1 MPIIK
6 PQHVVSFSNAETN
19 HPAENLLKPEGTY
32 KWRVPAGKPATV
44 VLQLEKTTEI
54 HSIDIG
60 NEGSAFV
67 EILVGKSTSTSDQD
81 YEVLLVAS
89 SFMSPVESRNET
101 NRNSVRMFGP
111 EKLNKSVASQK
122 WDRIKI
128 VCTQPFNKNVSYGLS
143 FITFHSPPEAN
154 EQKGKESSVKK
165 IGAFT
170 LKPESEDPINSGLLF
185 EKKKTESTPL
195 TGAAAVRAAS
205 RLAEESRGTPVKST
219 DNKPEKKA
227 ATPSE
232 KPSTSQAGSKRKH
245 ALSDE
250 EDDEAPPPRPPMK
263 KQSTSISSTA
273 SSLTGKDKPKVKR
286 TKSDISGQSKPF
298 HKLLEGVAFVMS
310 GFQNPFRG
318 ELRDKAIEMGAVY
331 KPDWKKGCTHLIC
344 AFQNT
349 PKYNQVKGKGKIVKK
364 EWIQHMYKQKT
375 SLPWRKYRL
384 GDAETPQGTSEEESD
399 EEDHAPA
406 KKTPVKKSKPK
417 EETKPNPEKAASKGK
432 SKKGV
437 NFDDEDSGDKEVPMD
452 YGGDTDSGGDTED
465 ELERVK
471 AKLASESKESNPYGD
486 STDEDEPAKKSK
498 PSPSIN
504 NSNSKP
510 STSNQ
515 SGASKTGEDS
525 DDSGLP
531 DLPDYFTHK
540 RFFLYGDF
548 PSGER
553 RLLTRYITAYN
564 GEIED
569 YMNDKV
575 HYVITNSDWDKNFD
589 DALSDHPQL
598 VFVKPKWIHACHE
611 KEKLMPYQH
620 YIVIPKDD

>member
-32 KWRVPAGKPATV
+32 KWKVPPGKPATV
-44 VLQLEKTTEI
+44 VLQFEKVTEI

-67 EILVGKSTSTSDQD
+67 EVLVGKSTATSEQD

-89 SFMSPVESRNET
+89 SFMTPVESRNET

-111 EKLNKSVASQK
+111 EKLNKSVAAQK
-122 WDRIKI
+122 WDRVKI
-128 VCTQPFNKNVSYGLS
+128 VCTQPFNKTASYGLS
-143 FITFHSPPEAN
+143 FITFHSPPAAN
-154 EQKGKESSVKK
+154 EQKEKESGAKK

-170 LKPESEDPINSGLLF
+170 LKPESEDPISTGSIF
-185 EKKKTESTPL
+185 GKKKEVTTPL

-205 RLAEESRGTPVKST
+205 KLAEESRGTPGKNTEIKPVK
-219 DNKPEKKA
+219 KE
-227 ATPSE
+227 ATLSD
-232 KPSTSQAGSKRKH
+232 KPSTSQGGSKRKH
-245 ALSDE
+245 AVSDDE
-250 EDDEAPPPRPPMK
+250 DEAPPPRPPMK
-263 KQSTSISSTA
+263 KQSTSISSVA
-273 SSLTGKDKPKVKR
+273 SSSKGADKPKIKR
-286 TKSDISGQSKPF
+286 TKSDTSGHSKPF
-298 HKLLEGVAFVMS
+298 HKLMEGVVFVLS

-318 ELRDKAIEMGAVY
+318 ELRDKAQEMGAEY

-375 SLPWRKYRL
+375 ALPWRKYRL
-384 GDAETPQGTSEEESD
+384 GDADTPEGTSEEES
-399 EEDHAPA
+399 ENEDHTPA
-406 KKTPVKKSKPK
+406 KKQPVKNTTSKEK
-417 EETKPNPEKAASKGK
+417 DKQLPEKQSTKSK

-437 NFDDEDSGDKEVPMD
+437 NFDEDTDLEGGDAP

-471 AKLASESKESNPYGD
+471 AKLASESKDSNPYGD

-498 PSPSIN
+498 PSPSKN
-504 NSNSKP
+504 TSDSKP
-510 STSNQ
+510 STSQ
-515 SGASKTGEDS
+515 HSGAMKTGEDS

-531 DLPDYFTHK
+531 ELPDYFTDKH
-540 RFFLYGDF
+540 FFLYGDF
-548 PSGER
+548 PGSER
-553 RLLTRYITAYN
+553 RLLTRYITAYD
-564 GEIED
+564 GEIEE

-575 HYVITNSDWDKNFD
+575 HFVITNSDWDKNFD

-598 VFVKPKWIHACHE
+598 VFVKPKWIHMCHE

-620 YIVIPKDD
+620 YIVIPNSD

>member
-32 KWRVPAGKPATV
+32 KWKVPPGKPATI
-44 VLQLEKTTEI
+44 VLQFEKVTEI

-67 EILVGKSTSTSDQD
+67 EVLVGKSTATSEQD

-89 SFMSPVESRNET
+89 SFMTPVESRNET

-111 EKLNKSVASQK
+111 EKLNKSVAAQK
-122 WDRIKI
+122 WDRVKI
-128 VCTQPFNKNVSYGLS
+128 VCTQPFNKTASYGLS
-143 FITFHSPPEAN
+143 FITFHSPPAAN
-154 EQKGKESSVKK
+154 EQKEKESGTKK

-170 LKPESEDPINSGLLF
+170 LKPESEDPISTGSIF
-185 EKKKTESTPL
+185 GKKKEVTTPL

-205 RLAEESRGTPVKST
+205 KLAEESRGTPGKNTEIKPVK
-219 DNKPEKKA
+219 KE
-227 ATPSE
+227 ATLSD
-232 KPSTSQAGSKRKH
+232 KPSTSQGGSKRKH
-245 ALSDE
+245 AVSDDE
-250 EDDEAPPPRPPMK
+250 DEAPPPRPPMK
-263 KQSTSISSTA
+263 KQSTSISSVA
-273 SSLTGKDKPKVKR
+273 SSSKGADKPKIKR
-286 TKSDISGQSKPF
+286 TKSDTSGHSKPF
-298 HKLLEGVAFVMS
+298 HKLMEGVVFVLS

-318 ELRDKAIEMGAVY
+318 ELRDKAQEMGAEY

-375 SLPWRKYRL
+375 ALPWRKYRL
-384 GDAETPQGTSEEESD
+384 GDADTPEGTSEEES
-399 EEDHAPA
+399 ENEDHTPA
-406 KKTPVKKSKPK
+406 KKQPVKNTTSKEK
-417 EETKPNPEKAASKGK
+417 VKQLPEKPSTKSK

-437 NFDDEDSGDKEVPMD
+437 NFDEDTDSEGGDAP

-471 AKLASESKESNPYGD
+471 AKLASESKDSNPYGD

-498 PSPSIN
+498 LSPSKDT
-504 NSNSKP
+504 SDPKP
-510 STSNQ
+510 STSQ
-515 SGASKTGEDS
+515 HSGALKTGEDS

-531 DLPDYFTHK
+531 ELPDYFTDKH
-540 RFFLYGDF
+540 FFLYGDF
-548 PSGER
+548 PGSER
-553 RLLTRYITAYN
+553 RLLTRYITAYD
-564 GEIED
+564 GEIEE

-575 HYVITNSDWDKNFD
+575 HFVITNSDWDKNFD

-598 VFVKPKWIHACHE
+598 VFVKPKWIHMCHE

-620 YIVIPKDD
+620 YIVIPNSD

>member
-32 KWRVPAGKPATV
+32 KWRVPAGKPATA
-44 VLQLEKTTEI
+44 VLQLEKATEI

-89 SFMSPVESRNET
+89 SFMTPVESRNET

-205 RLAEESRGTPVKST
+205 RLAEESRGTPVKTT
-219 DNKPEKKA
+219 DSKPEKKA

-232 KPSTSQAGSKRKH
+232 KPSTSQTGSKRKH
-245 ALSDE
+245 ALSDD
-250 EDDEAPPPRPPMK
+250 EDNEAPPPRPPMK

-273 SSLTGKDKPKVKR
+273 SSLTEKDKPKVKR

-298 HKLLEGVAFVMS
+298 HKLLEGVVFVMS

-384 GDAETPQGTSEEESD
+384 GDAETPEGTSEEESD
-399 EEDHAPA
+399 KDAPA
-406 KKTPVKKSKPK
+406 KTAPVKKSKPK
-417 EETKPNPEKAASKGK
+417 EETKPTPEKAASKGK

-437 NFDDEDSGDKEVPMD
+437 NFDDEESGDKEVPMD

-471 AKLASESKESNPYGD
+471 AKLASESKGSNPYGD

-498 PSPSIN
+498 PSPSKN

-531 DLPDYFTHK
+531 DLPDYFTNK
-540 RFFLYGDF
+540 GFFLYGDF

>member
-6 PQHVVSFSNAETN
+6 PQHIVSFSNAETN
-19 HPAENLLKPEGTY
+19 HPAENLLKPEGTF
-32 KWRVPAGKPATV
+32 KWKVPGGKAATA
-44 VLQLEKTTEI
+44 VLQFEKATEI

-67 EILVGKSTSTSDQD
+67 EVLAGKSTSNSDQS

-89 SFMSPVESRNET
+89 SFMTPVESRNGT

-111 EKLNKSVASQK
+111 DKLNKTVATQK
-122 WDRIKI
+122 WDRVKI
-128 VCTQPFNKNVSYGLS
+128 VCTQPFNKTASYGLS
-143 FITFHSPPEAN
+143 FITFHSPPEAQ
-154 EQKGKESSVKK
+154 EQKEKESGSKK

-170 LKPESEDPINSGLLF
+170 LKPESGDPISTGSVF
-185 EKKKTESTPL
+185 EKKKTQL

-205 RLAEESRGTPVKST
+205 KLAEESRGTPAKSEES
-219 DNKPEKKA
+219 KPVQKA

-232 KPSTSQAGSKRKH
+232 KPSTSVGGSKRKH
-245 ALSDE
+245 TLSDD
-250 EDDEAPPPRPPMK
+250 EDEDKAPPTKPPMK

-273 SSLTGKDKPKVKR
+273 SSLKGSERPPLKK
-286 TKSDISGQSKPF
+286 TKSDTSGQAKPF
-298 HKLLEGVAFVMS
+298 HKLMKGVVFVLS
-310 GFQNPFRG
+310 GYQNPFRA
-318 ELRDKAIEMGAVY
+318 ELRDMATEMGAEY

-364 EWIQHMYKQKT
+364 EWIQHMYKQKKP
-375 SLPWRKYRL
+375 LPWRKYRL
-384 GDAETPQGTSEEESD
+384 GDADTPEGTSEEESD
-399 EEDHAPA
+399 DDDTPA
-406 KKTPVKKSKPK
+406 VKEPVQKAKPK
-417 EETKPNPEKAASKGK
+417 ESKASPEKHASKGK
-432 SKKGV
+432 TKKGV
-437 NFDDEDSGDKEVPMD
+437 DFDGDTDSGGEEAPMD

-465 ELERVK
+465 ELEKVK
-471 AKLASESKESNPYGD
+471 AKLASESKKSNPYGD
-486 STDEDEPAKKSK
+486 STDEDEPSKKSPK
-498 PSPSIN
+498 PSPSKN
-504 NSNSKP
+504 NSNPQP
-510 STSNQ
+510 STSHQ
-515 SGASKTGEDS
+515 SETSKAADDS

-531 DLPDYFTHK
+531 DLPDYFTDKH
-540 RFFLYGDF
+540 FFLYGDF

-564 GEIED
+564 GEIEE

-589 DALSDHPQL
+589 DALSDNPKL
-598 VFVKPKWIHACHE
+598 VFVKPKWIHMCHE
-611 KEKLMPYQH
+611 KEKLVPYQH